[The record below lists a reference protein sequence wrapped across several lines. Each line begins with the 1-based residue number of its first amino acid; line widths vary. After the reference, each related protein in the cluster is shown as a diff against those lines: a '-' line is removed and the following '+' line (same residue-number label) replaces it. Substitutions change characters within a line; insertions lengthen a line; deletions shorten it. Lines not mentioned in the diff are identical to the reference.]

1 MQRFGVLVMVIL
13 IGILLLG
20 VVALVWT
27 DIIGFFMV
35 IPVTTTTE
43 YEHLD
48 TGDDNTTFY
57 LTVGTDN
64 LALQTFTAASTHS
77 VNQIKVKVWR
87 TGSGVGSLTLDLY
100 AADVTG
106 DPTGVALSTG
116 TINVVALTNSPI
128 WMTVTMTT
136 TTTVTV
142 AQDYDIVASYAGA
155 DAIVWRLNS
164 ATPPQS
170 HFAYSTDAGA
180 TWNR

>member
-1 MQRFGVLVMVIL
+1 
-13 IGILLLG
+13 
-20 VVALVWT
+20 
-27 DIIGFFMV
+27 MV

-57 LTVGTDN
+57 LTVGEDN

-87 TGSGVGSLTLDLY
+87 TGSGVGSLTLKLY
-100 AADVTG
+100 AADGMG
-106 DPTGVALSTG
+106 DPTGIELSTG
-116 TINVVALTNSPI
+116 TISAATLTNSPA
-128 WMTVTMTT
+128 WMTITT
-136 TTTVTV
+136 PITATVTV
-142 AQDYDIVASYAGA
+142 GQDYDIVASYAGA

-170 HFAYSTDAGA
+170 HFAYSTDAGV